1 MATGE
6 GSTTEPWGSTV
17 RVRKGVI
24 TSLRIEKGWR
34 LEDLAR
40 KAICS
45 IGTVTNCERGKRVH
59 VTTLAKI
66 AKALGAEIRNLVE
79 NGDESRAE
87 ASPPGPFIELTMKLI
102 VPFERFDETSD
113 LFVFLQGLTQKYN
126 PHGQIVV
133 QNVERSSVTVALGL
147 TATEDLMS
155 LVRLFCGLEFNDL
168 AVAAVS
174 FHSYQNDVD
183 DLTDGLWK
191 GAVDNST
198 GQLMVPIPIP
208 PLNISFTYPNINW
221 VGPSDSYRTRHGLRS
236 GIAGL
241 KSNPSGANRIWTKY
255 NGKRGGV
262 YFEIGY
268 RPDNDLWTLQ
278 SHLDSG
284 TDNIIPKLRDL
295 MRGGAKDDIEE

>member
-1 MATGE
+1 MVTGE
-6 GSTTEPWGSTV
+6 GSTTEPWGRTV
-17 RVRKGVI
+17 KVRKGVI

-34 LEDLAR
+34 IDDLAS

-45 IGTVTNCERGKRVH
+45 AKTVENCERGKSVL
-59 VTTLAKI
+59 VVTLAKI
-66 AKALGAEIRNLVE
+66 AKALGAEIRDLVE
-79 NGDESRAE
+79 NADKPRAE
-87 ASPPGPFIELTMKLI
+87 TLLPGPFIELTMKLI

-113 LFVFLQGLTQKYN
+113 LFVFLQGLTQKYS

-147 TATEDLMS
+147 TATEDLTS
-155 LVRLFCGLEFNDL
+155 FVRLFCGLEFNDL
-168 AVAAVS
+168 AVAALS

-183 DLTDGLWK
+183 DLANGLWK

-198 GQLMVPIPIP
+198 GQMMVPIPIP
-208 PLNISFTYPNINW
+208 PLNIPFTYLNINW
-221 VGPSDSYRTRHGLRS
+221 VGPLGSYRSRQGLRS

-255 NGKRGGV
+255 SGKRGGG

-268 RPDNDLWTLQ
+268 RPDNDMWALQ
-278 SHLDSG
+278 SHVDSG
-284 TDNIIPKLRDL
+284 TDNIIPQLRDL
-295 MRGGAKDDIEE
+295 LRGGKKDDIEE